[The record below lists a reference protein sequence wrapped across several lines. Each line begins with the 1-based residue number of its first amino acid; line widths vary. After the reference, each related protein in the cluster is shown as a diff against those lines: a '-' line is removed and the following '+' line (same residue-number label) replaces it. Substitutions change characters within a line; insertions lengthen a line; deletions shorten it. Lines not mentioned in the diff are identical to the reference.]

1 MQDLFERGVILKI
14 ALLVD
19 EIYEET
25 KITIEC
31 NEIDDDIQDLINYIK
46 EHRTEF
52 IIGKDGDTQ
61 HIIKPDEVHYFHT
74 ENNAV
79 VAITNKGS
87 FILKE
92 KLYELENSLS
102 SKGFIRLSKSV
113 IANIH
118 EIARFEASFNG
129 TLCVYFKTG
138 EKEYVTRTYVKTIK
152 EAFKMKRRNQ

>member
-1 MQDLFERGVILKI
+1 MKI
-14 ALLVD
+14 DLLVD
-19 EIYEET
+19 EIYKET
-25 KITIEC
+25 KLTIEC
-31 NEIDDDIQDLINYIK
+31 NEIDENVQGIINYIK
-46 EHRTEF
+46 EQKTTF
-52 IIGKDGDTQ
+52 IIGKEGDMQ

-79 VAITNKGS
+79 VAVTSKGT

-102 SKGFIRLSKSV
+102 SHKFIRLSKSV

-118 EIARFEASFNG
+118 QIARFEASFNG

-138 EKEYVTRTYVKTIK
+138 EKEYVTRTYVKSIK
-152 EAFKMKRRNQ
+152 EAFKMNRRNQQ